1 MGIVM
6 GALAGLGEAAVDIG
20 RRNQIA
26 QLEQEKEARGY
37 QQQTDLTK
45 LRADLEEQK
54 AMSLEKFKREQGLQE
69 KTRIGG
75 IVTGAMKA
83 KQADI
88 EAGQDPFGA
97 NPSQAENRRAVTKSP
112 MDALLASG
120 DIDAAKAYAQAQ
132 TEGQKTIGYGS
143 TLVDPITG
151 EKIFDNGSEVRA
163 QAALQTTAAKQQ
175 MAEAATTRANN
186 RGKVQPLDQTELG
199 KVNEQIGK
207 YVKSQYSSVKNPF
220 AQPGAEDTTDGAKQ
234 SLAVNTL
241 SKLANDAGMEG
252 KALNVPGAMTKLQ
265 PILNK
270 YDAEI
275 TAQANK
281 MGDAIFDEKGKPI
294 PDRIEQWKGA
304 GYPASVLTNK
314 TAFQDYY
321 RNKALQD
328 TNKFEAYVTAM
339 SDKDLQTPAKA
350 APTQL
355 AAAPAKPAGIASNAA
370 AVATPPKEEAPA
382 MSKTEQLRQQQA
394 QTEKRNRA
402 EESLKASDPD
412 LKALKSQ
419 VQAAITKN
427 DLGGARKL
435 NDQYDQLLQ
444 AKLSKI

>member
-6 GALAGLGEAAVDIG
+6 GALAGLGEAAADIG

-69 KTRIGG
+69 KQRIGG
-75 IVTGAMKA
+75 IVTGAMQS

-88 EAGQDPFGA
+88 DASLDPFGA
-97 NPSQAENRRAVTKSP
+97 NPSQGEIRRAVTNSP
-112 MDALLASG
+112 REALMNAGEL
-120 DIDAAKAYAQAQ
+120 DAAKAYAAAQ
-132 TEGQKTIGYGS
+132 EQGQFSLGYGQTRYDS
-143 TLVDPITG
+143 EGKPIA
-151 EKIFDNGSEVRA
+151 DNAAEVRA

-175 MAEAATTRANN
+175 MAEAAMTRANN

-207 YVKSQYSSVKNPF
+207 YVKTQFAATKNPF
-220 AQPGAEDTTDGAKQ
+220 AQPGAEDTTDAAKQ
-234 SLAVNTL
+234 VLASSVL
-241 SKLANDAGMEG
+241 SKAANEVGIKSG
-252 KALNVPGAMTKLQ
+252 VALNVPDAMTKLL
-265 PILNK
+265 PVINK
-270 YDAEI
+270 YDAAI
-275 TAQANK
+275 TAKANEL
-281 MGDAIFDEKGKPI
+281 GDANFDEKGKPI
-294 PDRIEQWKGA
+294 QGRIDDLKKA
-304 GYPASVLTNK
+304 GFPASALGNK
-314 TAFQDYY
+314 TAFQEYY
-321 RNKALQD
+321 RNKYMQD
-328 TNKFEAYVTAM
+328 TDKFESFFNAQGQVPASTPTAT
-339 SDKDLQTPAKA
+339 SQP
-350 APTQL
+350 

-370 AVATPPKEEAPA
+370 VAAPPPKEEAPA

-412 LKALKSQ
+412 LKALRSQ
-419 VQAAITKN
+419 VQAAISKN
-427 DLGGARKL
+427 DLGGAKKL